1 MNKKILWLSTGG
13 TFSCESSENGLTP
26 KSDAEQN
33 NQILT
38 RLPELTAAYDI
49 TPRTILNIDS
59 TDMTADEWS
68 LIADEVNRAVV
79 SGEYGGIVITHGTDT
94 MAYTAAALSVMLKSP
109 PLPVILTGSQR
120 PFFAENSDAPKNLT
134 DAVRVASDGRFKGVF
149 AVFCG
154 KILHGLDMYKSDS
167 FADEA
172 FCARDRQAGE
182 ISGKE
187 IHLLC
192 PESISNGDYE
202 FCPDMCREVA
212 VLKMTPAFDP
222 KLIDVLVRNGIK
234 GIVAEGYGTG
244 GIPRAVRVR
253 LAAAAQNGIAVTVV
267 SQCLHGGVDLGV
279 YAVGESARAA
289 GITGGKK
296 YGAEAALAVLMH
308 RLGGYDDI

>member
-13 TFSCESSENGLTP
+13 TFSCEGSENGLMP
-26 KSDAEQN
+26 KSGTEQN
-33 NQILT
+33 NQILS
-38 RLPELTAAYDI
+38 RLPDLTAAYDI
-49 TPRTILNIDS
+49 MPQTILNIDS

-68 LIADEVNRAVV
+68 LIANEVNRAAV
-79 SGEYGGIVITHGTDT
+79 SGEYDGIVITHGTDT
-94 MAYTAAALSVMLKSP
+94 MAYTAAALSVMLKNL

-120 PFFAENSDAPKNLT
+120 PFFSENSDAPGNFT
-134 DAVRVASDGRFKGVF
+134 DAVTVAADVRFKGVF

-187 IHLLC
+187 IRLFF
-192 PESISNGDYE
+192 PENISHGGYE

-212 VLKMTPAFDP
+212 VLKMTPTFAP
-222 KLIDVLVRNGIK
+222 ELIDMLVKSGIK

-244 GIPRAVRVR
+244 GIPRAVREK
-253 LAAAAQNGIAVTVV
+253 LAAAAQKGIAVTVV
-267 SQCLHGGVDLGV
+267 SQCLHGGVDLGI

-289 GITGGKK
+289 GITSGGK
-296 YGAEAALAVLMH
+296 YGAEAALAILMH